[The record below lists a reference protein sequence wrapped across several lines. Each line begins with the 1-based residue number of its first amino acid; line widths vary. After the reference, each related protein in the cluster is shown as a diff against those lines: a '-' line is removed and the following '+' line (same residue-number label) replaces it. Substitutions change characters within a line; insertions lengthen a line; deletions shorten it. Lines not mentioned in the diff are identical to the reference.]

1 MITLSSRCRDLFE
14 SAMGLCLSCCPRS
27 SDTDSVG
34 PDGDRSRLITDVH
47 ADNSNA
53 WDTRDSDEEPID
65 LPNGSYSESYPIGSG
80 IHFGASL
87 PKPKKNDKQAA
98 LNDIF
103 HRLATDIIDVNMAH
117 VTQTLEAQD
126 VQDSNPV

>member
-1 MITLSSRCRDLFE
+1 MITLSSCRDLFE

-53 WDTRDSDEEPID
+53 WNTRDSDEEPVD
-65 LPNGSYSESYPIGSG
+65 LPNGSYSESYPIGKFCVISTYFVKLTFNSS
-80 IHFGASL
+80 IN
-87 PKPKKNDKQAA
+87 KTREKQEFSQRNFYFK
-98 LNDIF
+98 LF
-103 HRLATDIIDVNMAH
+103 
-117 VTQTLEAQD
+117 
-126 VQDSNPV
+126 SF

>member
-1 MITLSSRCRDLFE
+1 MITLSSCRDLFE

-53 WDTRDSDEEPID
+53 WNTRDSDEEPVD
-65 LPNGSYSESYPIGSG
+65 LPNGSYSESYPIGKFCVISTYFVKLTFLSS
-80 IHFGASL
+80 IN
-87 PKPKKNDKQAA
+87 KTREKQEFS
-98 LNDIF
+98 NEIF
-103 HRLATDIIDVNMAH
+103 ISSFLVFSDEN
-117 VTQTLEAQD
+117 
-126 VQDSNPV
+126 

>member
-1 MITLSSRCRDLFE
+1 MSFFNVKI
-14 SAMGLCLSCCPRS
+14 
-27 SDTDSVG
+27 
-34 PDGDRSRLITDVH
+34 H
-47 ADNSNA
+47 ADNSIA
-53 WDTRDSDEEPID
+53 WNTRDSDEEPID

-87 PKPKKNDKQAA
+87 PKPKENDKQAA
-98 LNDIF
+98 LNDIV

-117 VTQTLEAQD
+117 ATQTLEAQD